1 MLWLLHYPSSERWRG
16 PGLVTALIFIQW
28 HSDNWTLASD
38 AGDLITAISE
48 SSRSSQR
55 KTGHS
60 HQLMN
65 LNWWPEPVLGPLLLC
80 SSSNIGKA
88 LKYSRK
94 NIISHRYSPLADDRS
109 ATLCVCLSPSSG
121 SLFQWKLGSYYPASC
136 LCLSLNGIYDVKK
149 LAFFA
154 PSVSSAHMS
163 NVPPT
168 SVCRQDKKFWLILLP
183 GIDMAVG
190 CLMDKQKYRLTFY
203 WRNQEGFIRWAK
215 SRDNIV
221 NRDIWNKMPLSS
233 SLQPPISILNSLKF
247 SF

>member
-1 MLWLLHYPSSERWRG
+1 M
-16 PGLVTALIFIQW
+16 
-28 HSDNWTLASD
+28 
-38 AGDLITAISE
+38 
-48 SSRSSQR
+48 
-55 KTGHS
+55 
-60 HQLMN
+60 
-65 LNWWPEPVLGPLLLC
+65 
-80 SSSNIGKA
+80 
-88 LKYSRK
+88 
-94 NIISHRYSPLADDRS
+94 
-109 ATLCVCLSPSSG
+109 
-121 SLFQWKLGSYYPASC
+121 
-136 LCLSLNGIYDVKK
+136 CLSLNRIYDVKK

-221 NRDIWNKMPLSS
+221 NRDIWNKIPLSS
-233 SLQPPISILNSLKF
+233 SHLDNLPSQFSTGIYTSSFFFLMLVSKLRDTYQRITQIQKGDGSQTFQIQTQLTSQCQCTVMFTTEHLTISVPETPLWAWPGWPLLPEIDDVQPLKWGSAHTHKKF
-247 SF
+247 KITGN

>member
-1 MLWLLHYPSSERWRG
+1 MAGAHARTFTSLLSS
-16 PGLVTALIFIQW
+16 
-28 HSDNWTLASD
+28 D
-38 AGDLITAISE
+38 
-48 SSRSSQR
+48 
-55 KTGHS
+55 
-60 HQLMN
+60 
-65 LNWWPEPVLGPLLLC
+65 
-80 SSSNIGKA
+80 IGNA
-88 LKYSRK
+88 LKKSK
-94 NIISHRYSPLADDRS
+94 HIFPIASTQIPDTRS
-109 ATLCVCLSPSSG
+109 LTLLCVCFSPSMG

-136 LCLSLNGIYDVKK
+136 LCLSLNRIYDVKK

-221 NRDIWNKMPLSS
+221 NRDIWNKIPLSS
-233 SLQPPISILNSLKF
+233 SHLDNLPSQFSTRILFILRRLKEYITKEE
-247 SF
+247 